1 MAHIGQVHQL
11 LVGSMLI
18 TFLRHADRVKV
29 ACLAQLVNVI
39 APIMTRTGGGAWAQT
54 IFYPYMHVSNFAR
67 GTALRPQVCSPAY
80 DCADYTDVPYI
91 DATAALDG
99 DGSVTVFAVNR
110 SMEEDILLEAD
121 LRAFGELRMGG
132 HILLHHDDV
141 KAVNSEEN
149 PQNVAP
155 VQGEGG
161 TLEGG
166 RLSVRL
172 PRLSWNVLRLRH
184 V

>member
-1 MAHIGQVHQL
+1 
-11 LVGSMLI
+11 
-18 TFLRHADRVKV
+18 
-29 ACLAQLVNVI
+29 
-39 APIMTRTGGGAWAQT
+39 
-54 IFYPYMHVSNFAR
+54 
-67 GTALRPQVCSPAY
+67 
-80 DCADYTDVPYI
+80 
-91 DATAALDG
+91 
-99 DGSVTVFAVNR
+99 
-110 SMEEDILLEAD
+110 MEEDILLEAD

-161 TLEGG
+161 TLEDG

-172 PRLSWNVLRLRH
+172 PKLSWNVLRLRH

>member
-1 MAHIGQVHQL
+1 M
-11 LVGSMLI
+11 GSMLI

-39 APIMTRTGGGAWAQT
+39 APLMTRTGGGAWAQT

-67 GTALRPQVCSPAY
+67 GTALRPQVCSPVS

-91 DATAALDG
+91 DATATLDD
-99 DGSVTVFAVNR
+99 DGSVTIFAVNR

-166 RLSVRL
+166 RLFVRL
-172 PRLSWNVLRLRH
+172 PKLSWNVLRLRH

>member
-1 MAHIGQVHQL
+1 M
-11 LVGSMLI
+11 
-18 TFLRHADRVKV
+18 
-29 ACLAQLVNVI
+29 
-39 APIMTRTGGGAWAQT
+39 
-54 IFYPYMHVSNFAR
+54 
-67 GTALRPQVCSPAY
+67 
-80 DCADYTDVPYI
+80 PYI
-91 DATAALDG
+91 DATATLDD
-99 DGSVTVFAVNR
+99 DGSVTIFAVNR

-172 PRLSWNVLRLRH
+172 PKLSWNVLRLRH